1 MDTNRAV
8 EILKTSI
15 LMERQGKAF
24 YSVVATQT
32 KSESVRAVFA
42 LMADEEDQHI
52 EFLTRQFKNFT
63 EKSEFL
69 SAEELGLPKPL
80 DREILTK
87 EIQKE
92 ISAASYEAAAIS
104 AAIDMENRSVMVYAE
119 RAEESDDPH
128 EKELYAF
135 LANWERGHTR
145 ILTDMNEQLLEE
157 AWNDNQ
163 FWPF

>member
-32 KSESVRAVFA
+32 KSESVKAVFA
-42 LMADEEDQHI
+42 LMAEEEDQHI
-52 EFLTRQFKNFT
+52 EFLTRQFKNFAA
-63 EKSEFL
+63 KSEFL
-69 SAEELGLPKPL
+69 DAEELDLPRPV
-80 DREILTK
+80 DRDILTK
-87 EIQKE
+87 DIRREIT
-92 ISAASYEAAAIS
+92 AASYEAAAIS
-104 AAIDMENRSVMVYAE
+104 AAIDMENRSVMIYAE
-119 RAEESDDPH
+119 RAEETEDPH

-135 LANWERGHTR
+135 LANWERGHTK